1 MIDNRPATTRT
12 VVTGFK
18 AGCSVQAYVVKLR
31 KSSILFAI
39 LLSTFAP
46 TSSFAQSV
54 VRTASNETAAVRGT
68 EESERQSQAQ
78 QSDQAELSSPSEQPD
93 DEKSSVAQTGIIIGT
108 VTDVNDTPVPSATV
122 TLQGQDPN
130 DVRSVTTNENG
141 FFEIRDVEPGRPYQV
156 RIHAAGFSEWQ
167 SPVVALDP
175 GQSKIL
181 DVSKLQI
188 EEVQTNV
195 TVTPESSQ
203 EIAIQQ
209 VKAEEKQRGF
219 AIIPNFYAA
228 YDSNPAPMSA
238 GLKFRLALRV
248 TWDPF
253 TLAGTGML
261 AGIGQAT
268 DSPDYVQGA
277 KGFGERFGANYA
289 NSVTDIMLDGAI
301 LPSLLHQD
309 PRYFYKGTGTTQA
322 RAAHVLSS
330 LFVARGDNGNLQPN
344 YSGVGGDLASSAISN
359 LYYPRA
365 NRGAGLVLQ
374 GFATITAIHLAVR
387 MLDEFVFRPAKGSV
401 TN

>member
-1 MIDNRPATTRT
+1 M
-12 VVTGFK
+12 
-18 AGCSVQAYVVKLR
+18 
-31 KSSILFAI
+31 
-39 LLSTFAP
+39 
-46 TSSFAQSV
+46 
-54 VRTASNETAAVRGT
+54 
-68 EESERQSQAQ
+68 
-78 QSDQAELSSPSEQPD
+78 
-93 DEKSSVAQTGIIIGT
+93 GT
-108 VTDVNDTPVPSATV
+108 VTDVNETPVPGATV
-122 TLQGQDPN
+122 TLQRRAAE

-156 RIHAAGFSEWQ
+156 GIHAAGFSEWQ
-167 SPVVALDP
+167 SPVVTLDA

-188 EEVQTNV
+188 EAVQTNV

-203 EIAIQQ
+203 EIAIEQ
-209 VKAEEKQRGF
+209 VKAQEKQRGF
-219 AIIPNFYAA
+219 AIIPNFYAV
-228 YDSNPAPMSA
+228 YDSNPAPMSTA
-238 GLKFRLALRV
+238 LKFNLALRV
-248 TWDPF
+248 VWDPF
-253 TLAGTGML
+253 TLGGTSML

-289 NSVTDIMLDGAI
+289 NNLTDIMLDGAI

-309 PRYFYKGTGTTQA
+309 PRYFYKGTGTTKA

-330 LFVARGDNGNLQPN
+330 LFVSRGDNGNLQPN

-365 NRGAGLVLQ
+365 NRGAGLVFQ

-401 TN
+401 RN